1 MAQKSEVLPF
11 TSCITSRSSKS
22 TKITTQNAFNGRG
35 NSTVLRSATGRLS
48 QHGSK
53 VRGPTLHLPVAK
65 AGGLLAFGP
74 APLVLALVVVGADAL
89 VVHHPL
95 DRRVE
100 VERLRLVLAEY
111 VVDALGPPSLCSVV
125 DLEHRF
131 FPASSWPSRPASA
144 SAPRIWSTC
153 RRQPRVREA
162 VQRGCYHPPA
172 WSLMSAKSGRL
183 RERRLA
189 PVASELCS
197 ACRAACGMQRCRRRV
212 RVLNQHTVAARTR
225 RS

>member
-53 VRGPTLHLPVAK
+53 VGGPTLHLPVAK

-131 FPASSWPSRPASA
+131 FLHHLGHLVLPLLQLLVSGQLAVASLGFG
-144 SAPRIWSTC
+144 
-153 RRQPRVREA
+153 RRCKGA
-162 VQRGCYHPPA
+162 A
-172 WSLMSAKSGRL
+172 TT
-183 RERRLA
+183 RRLG
-189 PVASELCS
+189 
-197 ACRAACGMQRCRRRV
+197 R
-212 RVLNQHTVAARTR
+212 
-225 RS
+225 

>member
-35 NSTVLRSATGRLS
+35 NSTVLRNATDRLS

-131 FPASSWPSRPASA
+131 FLHHLGHLVLPLLQLLVSGQLAVASLGFG
-144 SAPRIWSTC
+144 
-153 RRQPRVREA
+153 RR
-162 VQRGCYHPPA
+162 
-172 WSLMSAKSGRL
+172 
-183 RERRLA
+183 RERLLA

-212 RVLNQHTVAARTR
+212 RVLNQHTVAAGRAVR
-225 RS
+225 ERL